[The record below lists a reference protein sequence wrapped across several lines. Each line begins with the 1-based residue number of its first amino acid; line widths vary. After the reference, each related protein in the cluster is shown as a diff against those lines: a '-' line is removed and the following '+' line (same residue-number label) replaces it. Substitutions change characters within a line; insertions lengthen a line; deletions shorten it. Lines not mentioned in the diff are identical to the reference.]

1 MNQITKKFVEPVS
14 LNASKNRSG
23 NYPRDSNFGWRMVG
37 HFLKKKIKRTKQ
49 IPTGM
54 ILGVNRN
61 LSPKFFYL
69 LSKFLLSIVTLE
81 AF

>member
-37 HFLKKKIKRTKQ
+37 HFLKKKLKEQNK
-49 IPTGM
+49 
-54 ILGVNRN
+54 
-61 LSPKFFYL
+61 YL
-69 LSKFLLSIVTLE
+69 QG
-81 AF
+81 